1 MKSAETQSEALNQ
14 AMIKRSVDGEEE
26 EEEEHQKPE
35 ILFIIRNELEI

>member
-26 EEEEHQKPE
+26 EEHQKPE